1 MPTYSYRCEKC
12 DLVFQD
18 LVTISKRNDSVDCE
32 SENCNGKANRDTEA
46 ELAGSSGCQVITDN
60 EHWSLSMGVPASQ
73 VAEFRKKFPNS
84 TYHDDGRLLVK
95 NQKHKRKQGAERG
108 MGELNDNCKAYFR

>member
-1 MPTYSYRCEKC
+1 MPTYTYRCNDC
-12 DLVFQD
+12 DTIFQD
-18 LVTISKRNDSVDCE
+18 SALI
-32 SENCNGKANRDTEA
+32 ANRNKPTECECGGAADRDVEA

-60 EHWSLSMGVPASQ
+60 EHWSLSMGVPVSQ
-73 VAEFRKKFPNS
+73 VAEFRKKFPDS

-108 MGELNDNCKAYFR
+108 MAELDHDSCKAYFR